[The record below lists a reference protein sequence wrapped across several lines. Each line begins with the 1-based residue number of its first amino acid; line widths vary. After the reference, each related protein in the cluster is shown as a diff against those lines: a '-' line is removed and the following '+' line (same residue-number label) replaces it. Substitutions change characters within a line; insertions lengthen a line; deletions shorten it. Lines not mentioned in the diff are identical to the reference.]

1 MPKTIDQLIFN
12 SPYEEPREH
21 WRYHRGTRLFTR
33 EPERRKAGYVRAS
46 ESSRSFDDPGI
57 FIELRLRNWPWG
69 PPPNPL
75 PAGSLRYATLLSQPS
90 RLCLRS
96 VISRTTGQI
105 ARAFFR
111 G

>member
-69 PPPNPL
+69 PPFFEIGRATRLN
-75 PAGSLRYATLLSQPS
+75 SSHRCISYAVF
-90 RLCLRS
+90 CLKKKK
-96 VISRTTGQI
+96 INDKT
-105 ARAFFR
+105 
-111 G
+111 